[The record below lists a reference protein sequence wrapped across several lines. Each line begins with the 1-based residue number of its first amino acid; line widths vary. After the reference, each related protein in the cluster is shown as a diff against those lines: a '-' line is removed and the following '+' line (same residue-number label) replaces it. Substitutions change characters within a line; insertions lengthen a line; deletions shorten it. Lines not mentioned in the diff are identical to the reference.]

1 MKKIVM
7 LFCLLM
13 CMSLFSNEK
22 NISVVVEPTFT
33 ISKEELKN
41 ENQKILE
48 EIKKEFIGSK
58 IAQSMNFDMLSSV
71 ENLEGIQKEM
81 ITKVFETVFK
91 YTKVEVS
98 EINYVSPHKA
108 YLTIIVK
115 TPDILGNM
123 DKLQEKIEE
132 KLLSNIGD
140 MDYFE
145 KNKNLSMEEV
155 EKKIQKKMIEDVFKL
170 MEEENAKIT
179 KENKYLINNFIV
191 KVEKKANN
199 WKINNNIFKVMRSY

>member
-33 ISKEELKN
+33 ISKGELKN

-98 EINYVSPHKA
+98 EINYVSPYKA

-123 DKLQEKIEE
+123 DKLQGKIEE